1 MNSDWEIV
9 QPNQAQAMFGQ
20 QVQPIRGVSL
30 WAPEAPCAAITSTA
44 THLPLGLVS
53 SLRVSTARRATC
65 NSVSISALPCS
76 RELLAARFV
85 PETSSVSPR
94 RCVRGEERVIVGRGR
109 RVRCVLPQAGDRQ
122 DVVGL
127 VYLCGFAVNVVA
139 QCVEQ
144 K

>member
-1 MNSDWEIV
+1 M
-9 QPNQAQAMFGQ
+9 
-20 QVQPIRGVSL
+20 RGDHLDRHTPPSGAGVL
-30 WAPEAPCAAITSTA
+30 LEGLDRAAS
-44 THLPLGLVS
+44 
-53 SLRVSTARRATC
+53 TC

-127 VYLCGFAVNVVA
+127 VYLCGFALNVVA